1 MADPRHILGQ
11 AAEDATARGLA
22 ACGWRVLGRRQRAVG
37 GGEIDLLALDPEAM
51 LVAVEVRARR
61 SRRLG
66 APEASIDLRH
76 VARMRSTLAS
86 VAARGAVAHR
96 GLRVDIVTAEPEP
109 DVPGRWRL
117 RRTPAVG

>member
-11 AAEDATARGLA
+11 AAEDATARWLA
-22 ACGWRVLGRRQRAVG
+22 ACGWRVLARRQRAVG

-66 APEASIDLRH
+66 APEASISLRH
-76 VARMRSTLAS
+76 VARIRCTLAS
-86 VAARGAVAHR
+86 VALARGAPHR
-96 GLRVDIVTAEPEP
+96 GLRVDIVTAEPHP
-109 DVPGRWRL
+109 DLAGRWRL
-117 RRTPAVG
+117 RRTPSVG